1 MELMP
6 EFRKNRV
13 HKKGALAA
21 PRKGD
26 NENPQKKSDASQLY
40 IVHGQKYSEGRL
52 DTMEMVVNVPIKN
65 QLIRTYYS
73 PHKARLD
80 SLAKTGEKQAFNN
93 LLDSTLS
100 IVDSLYAIAPGKF
113 IWPEGVKEAYSS
125 VGGVHHL
132 DGEYTVFGEV
142 IEGLSVIDKIAALEV
157 DERSR
162 PKTDAKIIRIYV
174 E

>member
-1 MELMP
+1 MEF
-6 EFRKNRV
+6 E
-13 HKKGALAA
+13 
-21 PRKGD
+21 
-26 NENPQKKSDASQLY
+26 S
-40 IVHGQKYSEGRL
+40 I
-52 DTMEMVVNVPIKN
+52 
-65 QLIRTYYS
+65 
-73 PHKARLD
+73 
-80 SLAKTGEKQAFNN
+80 
-93 LLDSTLS
+93 LS
-100 IVDSLYAIAPGKF
+100 PGKF